1 VVPGP
6 SGGFNPLP
14 PRSRVTT
21 RLVALC
27 GLAAGAVG
35 LGGCADSFMDPSIQG
50 RWEYTP
56 TVVPVLDRI
65 ASIEDDDISALEYSE
80 PVAEDLLPQP
90 TSYRVTPGDALT
102 LTLYDLIVTDRPD
115 TYDVLV
121 DQRGFIEVPQLGR
134 FMVAGKTV
142 EQIRLEL
149 EQAMT
154 RFVSTPLVQ
163 ILLLNARGETFSI
176 VGAERPGQYTIP
188 NSNLRLLQALTY
200 GGRFDETVPE
210 ILVIRQVP
218 LSDAATGMP
227 VFEGQSSSTPTD
239 TAAPQR
245 PPEDLL
251 NVIDEL
257 TGQGGSQPNNPG
269 MFAPGMFAAGTSSAP
284 RALRQPEATP
294 PADGPDPVIDLV
306 DQLPPA
312 APRTG
317 AANGSTNTGSWVF
330 LNGRWVQ
337 VAQGQAT
344 PATTGTPRAGTPSGP
359 VQNILTQRIIKIPT
373 QQLLAGNQS
382 YNIVI
387 RPGDVVRVPQNPFG
401 FIYLSGQVARPG
413 PIQLPAS
420 GGLTL
425 LRALDAGGGPSAIA
439 ILDRVDLTRM
449 IGTDRQATIR
459 LDVKAISEQTQ
470 PDVFLKPN
478 DRINVGTNFWA
489 LPLAIVR
496 NGFRANY
503 GFGILVD
510 RNFGNDIFGAPPE
523 NPNRFR

>member
-1 VVPGP
+1 MVPGS
-6 SGGFNPLP
+6 SGGFNPLLP
-14 PRSRVTT
+14 LPRAT
-21 RLVALC
+21 RLMAVC
-27 GLAAGAVG
+27 GLAAAVTG
-35 LGGCADSFMDPSIQG
+35 LSGCTDSFMDPSITG

-56 TVVPVLDRI
+56 TVVPILDRI
-65 ASIEDDDISALEYSE
+65 ASIEDDDTSALEYSD

-90 TSYRVTPGDALT
+90 ASYRVTPGDALT

-115 TYDVLV
+115 SYDVLV
-121 DQRGFIEVPQLGR
+121 DQRGFIDVPQLGR

-227 VFEGQSSSTPTD
+227 MPETPATGTPTSP
-239 TAAPQR
+239 TPPTGVSPTPR
-245 PPEDLL
+245 TPEDLL

-257 TGQGGSQPNNPG
+257 TGQGGASPQSPG
-269 MFAPGMFAAGTSSAP
+269 LFATGLSAP
-284 RALRQPEATP
+284 RAAIGQPDSP
-294 PADGPDPVIDLV
+294 PAGDGPDPVVDLV

-312 APRTG
+312 APRTTT
-317 AANGSTNTGSWVF
+317 ANGASNSGSWVF

-337 VAQGQAT
+337 VSQGQPQAGAA
-344 PATTGTPRAGTPSGP
+344 PSARPGTPPGP
-359 VQNILTQRIIKIPT
+359 VQNILTQRIIRIPL

-387 RPGDVVRVPQNPFG
+387 RPGDVVRIPQNPFG

-425 LRALDAGGGPSAIA
+425 LRALDAAGGPSAIA

-449 IGTDRQATIR
+449 IGNDRQATIR

-510 RNFGNDIFGAPPE
+510 RNFGNDIFGPPPE
-523 NPNRFR
+523 SVRRFE